1 MSADTAFEPRPDG
14 NGPRIKV
21 VPTYLASVGWT
32 AAELAQLV
40 GLDLD
45 QWQTNALVDTMGQAD
60 EDGLPWAAHHVGIL
74 CSGQNGVEDI
84 TLARELYEL
93 TLAPARRRILH
104 TAAHPHAVK
113 TAHSLLADLL
123 TNSDDLKDK
132 VDRIC
137 RASDNLR
144 IEMKSGSMIA
154 FVSRVSSNHR
164 MIADLLVLEDAEQLP
179 ESTYVAVLP
188 ATAHSRH
195 PQVWMTGTAVDAR
208 VDNHGRVFGNAR
220 RRALAGTDPG
230 LCWIE
235 YSAPDVRYP
244 DDHPVP
250 ERRGQLLI
258 NPEDPKQ
265 WWRANPGRIPE
276 RYIREELNTFREHVF
291 LTRRL
296 GIGHWPTPED
306 EDAS

>member
-1 MSADTAFEPRPDG
+1 MSADTDFEPRPDVD
-14 NGPRIKV
+14 GPRIKV
-21 VPTYLASVGWT
+21 VPPYFATVGWT

-60 EDGLPWAAHHVGIL
+60 EDGLPWAARQVGIL

-93 TLAPARRRILH
+93 TLAPPRRRILH
-104 TAAHPHAVK
+104 TALHPHAVK
-113 TAHSLLADLL
+113 TAHSLLSDLL

-154 FVSRVSSNHR
+154 FVSRISTRS
-164 MIADLLVLEDAEQLP
+164 MSADLLVLEDADYLP
-179 ESTYVAVLP
+179 ESAYVAAFP
-188 ATAHSRH
+188 TIAHSRH

-208 VDNHGRVFGNAR
+208 FNNHGRVFGNAR
-220 RRALAGTDPG
+220 RRALSRTDPG

-244 DDHPVP
+244 ADDPDP
-250 ERRGQLLI
+250 ARRGQLVI

-276 RYIREELNTFREHVF
+276 RYIREELNTFPGHEF

-296 GIGHWPTPED
+296 GIGHWPTPVED
-306 EDAS
+306 DAS

>member
-1 MSADTAFEPRPDG
+1 MSADTAFEPRPDI

-21 VPTYLASVGWT
+21 VPAYLASVGWT

-45 QWQTNALVDTMGQAD
+45 QWQTNVLVETMGQAD
-60 EDGLPWAAHHVGIL
+60 EDGLPWAARHVGIL

-93 TLAPARRRILH
+93 ALAPPRRRILH
-104 TAAHPHAVK
+104 TASHPHALRA
-113 TAHSLLADLL
+113 AHAILADLL

-132 VDRIC
+132 VDHIR

-144 IEMKSGSMIA
+144 IEMKNGSMID
-154 FVSRVSSNHR
+154 FVSRISTRS
-164 MIADLLVLEDAEQLP
+164 MSADLLVLEDADLLP
-179 ESTYVAVLP
+179 DSAYVAAVP
-188 ATAHSRH
+188 TIAHSRH

-208 VDNHGRVFGNAR
+208 FNNHGVIFGNAR

-244 DDHPVP
+244 ADDPDP
-250 ERRGQLLI
+250 DRRGQLLI

-265 WWRANPGRIPE
+265 WWRANPGRISE
-276 RYIREELNTFREHVF
+276 RHIREELNTFPGHEF

-296 GIGHWPTPED
+296 GIGHWPTPGE
-306 EDAS
+306 ETS